1 MRVGLSMGEEE
12 KLHHQNN
19 TDNVVHNLDLS
30 QQRTNAVKTQLV
42 NMGIDE
48 FSLHTIVHYNL
59 WQQVLGRMDTNE
71 SRSSRM
77 VL

>member
-1 MRVGLSMGEEE
+1 MFVSNEAANVMRVGLSMGEEE

-48 FSLHTIVHYNL
+48 FSLHSY
-59 WQQVLGRMDTNE
+59 
-71 SRSSRM
+71 RS
-77 VL
+77 L